1 MVGST
6 HLPHGSQKQGGA
18 SVPPEPRQYP
28 FIGQCCTNVTPG
40 PGPPATSGKVTV
52 GLRIPHPGLEPGLGG
67 VWKGGGA
74 THSSGRSTGTSS
86 SSHRAGAEGL
96 KTCLREG
103 RQTP

>member
-52 GLRIPHPGLEPGLGG
+52 GLRIPHPGLEPGLGVSG
-67 VWKGGGA
+67 REEGPHTAQGGA
-74 THSSGRSTGTSS
+74 QAPRPPATGPEL
-86 SSHRAGAEGL
+86 RA
-96 KTCLREG
+96 
-103 RQTP
+103 